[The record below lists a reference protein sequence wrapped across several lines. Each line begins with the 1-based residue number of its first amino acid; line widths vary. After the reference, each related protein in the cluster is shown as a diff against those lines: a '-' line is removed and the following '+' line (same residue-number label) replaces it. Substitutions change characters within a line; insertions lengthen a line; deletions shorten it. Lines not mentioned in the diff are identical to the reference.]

1 MPAPPR
7 DPATGPAPDAAEPAG
22 EALYR
27 DGRRSGWLGAI
38 GALLGL
44 ALLVVAA
51 VQWRQWSQI
60 AQTLQDDGE
69 LLVVDSHRAEF
80 EYLRLREAW
89 PQRDAPPSSSAALG
103 LQYEVFVGRLRR
115 LTEEPYQP
123 LLTLMPELRASAAAG
138 ESFIVRADP
147 LFAAIKSGEPPAV
160 GELLALATAL
170 EQVGAPLQAL
180 SRRAAQLGA
189 ERIETRR
196 EVLRQHNRIGVALTL
211 FLSALTLAFAIIALR
226 QLRRLEARREVL
238 EQLTATLREARR
250 GAEAASAAK
259 SVFLANM
266 SHELRTP
273 FQGLLGMLSLLRETG
288 LAPRQMDY
296 LRTATESADHLL
308 QLLNDILDVSQLES
322 GRLTL
327 APSVVELRVLL
338 RDVEALMRPQ
348 AMRKNLALHFSA
360 DPAVPERA
368 QLDATRVKQVLFNL
382 LANGIKF
389 SDRGAVVLDL
399 RVVRSSRAGELVF
412 VVTDTGIGM
421 DEATIARLFKR
432 FSQGDSSRSRRHGGT
447 GLGLEIS
454 RDLAR
459 LMGGDITVHSRL
471 GEGSVFSFSLPLLEA
486 PAAAAVQAPSAAL
499 SAEKQPSLRV
509 LVAEDHDVNRQYL
522 EAVLDSLGHRA
533 FFAANGEE
541 AVAAARRQRFDIVL
555 MDLHMPVMDGIAAT
569 RAIRALPDAAAAA
582 VPIFALTA
590 DAFPETRQRC
600 LLAGMNDFLTKP
612 IVPQALAASLRRL
625 FGRGADGGAAALAAY
640 EVQPVR
646 PLRAETLMPAPAALD
661 QVAINNALQTM
672 PRERLLSL
680 MVAFFAEAPATLERM
695 RAAVRDAQPLDL
707 RVNAHA
713 LRGAALNLGLA
724 AIAATAES
732 LREGASHLPAHEIVL
747 LVQRFE
753 SQLTQAREALQGLGL
768 WPEASTVG
776 P

>member
-1 MPAPPR
+1 MVAPRR
-7 DPATGPAPDAAEPAG
+7 DPASPAPAAPDAEGVAS
-22 EALYR
+22 
-27 DGRRSGWLGAI
+27 RRSGWLGAI
-38 GALLGL
+38 GALLGV

-51 VQWRQWSQI
+51 VQWRQWAQISQ
-60 AQTLQDDGE
+60 TMLEDEGP
-69 LLVVDSHRAEF
+69 LVVDSHRAEF
-80 EYLRLREAW
+80 EYLRLKELW
-89 PQRDAPPSSSAALG
+89 PQRDDPRPVDATLVQ
-103 LQYEVFVGRLRR
+103 QYEVFVGRLRR
-115 LTEEPYQP
+115 LAGDEYRAQRAG
-123 LLTLMPELRASAAAG
+123 LPELETAAAVG
-138 ESFIVRADP
+138 EAFVARADP
-147 LFAAIKSGEPPAV
+147 LFAALRTETPP
-160 GELLALATAL
+160 ATAL
-170 EQVGAPLQAL
+170 LLSLAAPLERLGPPLQEL
-180 SRRAAQLGA
+180 SRHAALLGA
-189 ERIETRR
+189 QRVEHRR
-196 EVLRQHNRIGVALTL
+196 EVLAQHNRIGVALTI
-211 FLSALTLAFAIIALR
+211 FLSVLTLAFALISLR

-259 SVFLANM
+259 SAFLANM

-308 QLLNDILDVSQLES
+308 QILNDILDMSQLES

-327 APSVVELRVLL
+327 NPTVVELRSLL

-348 AMRKNLALHFSA
+348 ALRKNLGLHLGA
-360 DPAVPERA
+360 DPGVPERA

-389 SDRGAVVLDL
+389 SDRGDVGLDL
-399 RVVRSSRAGELVF
+399 RVTRGERGEVLEF
-412 VVTDTGIGM
+412 VVSDTGIGM
-421 DEATIARLFKR
+421 DEATVERLFRR
-432 FSQGDSSRSRRHGGT
+432 FSQGDTSRSRRHGGA

-459 LMGGDITVHSRL
+459 LMGGDITVRSRP
-471 GEGSVFSFSLPLLEA
+471 GQGSVFTFSVPLVAA
-486 PAAAAVQAPSAAL
+486 PAAAPSPHAAQAPGVEPAAVL
-499 SAEKQPSLRV
+499 SV

-522 EAVLDSLGHRA
+522 EAVLDSLGHRSH
-533 FFAANGEE
+533 FVPNGEL
-541 AVAAARRQRFDIVL
+541 AVAAVKAQRYDLVL

-569 RAIRALPDAAAAA
+569 RAIRALADPVAAA
-582 VPIFALTA
+582 VPIYALTA

-625 FGRGADGGAAALAAY
+625 FGRAYDGSGAAAPLPAPAPPAS
-640 EVQPVR
+640 QQAVR
-646 PLRAETLMPAPAALD
+646 PLRPESLAAPAAVLD
-661 QVAINNALQTM
+661 QAAINRTLQAM
-672 PRERLLSL
+672 SRERLRGL
-680 MVAFFAEAPATLERM
+680 MQIFFDDAPATLDRL

-707 RVNAHA
+707 RVHAHA

-724 AIAATAES
+724 GIAATAES
-732 LREGASHLPAHEIVL
+732 LREGASHLPAHEIAL

-753 SQLTQAREALQGLGL
+753 SQLSQARDALSPLGL
-768 WPEASTVG
+768 APEAI